1 MNMALALNKLKNF
14 FEEEK
19 IPYMVFGGLATGVY
33 GYERMTYDIDIKILH
48 EVTEDSLNEL
58 VIRLSTVSN
67 ILPKDP
73 VSFIRKTMV
82 LPIEVEAVKADIV
95 FTGLEY
101 EIESINRAQQ
111 KELFGIM
118 VKVIAVED
126 LIVQKSISERDKDW
140 QDIENLIN
148 FNASLDWQYLLR
160 QINIFSEILDKPEM
174 LTKIGKMRK

>member
-1 MNMALALNKLKNF
+1 MDMALALNKLKTF

-48 EVTEDSLNEL
+48 EISDDSLMEL
-58 VIRLSTVSN
+58 IRKLSRVSE

-73 VSFIRKTMV
+73 LPFIKKTMV
-82 LPIEVEAVKADIV
+82 LPIEIESVKADIV

-101 EIESINRAQQ
+101 EIQSLERAVTGS
-111 KELFGIM
+111 LFGVK

-126 LIVQKSISERDKDW
+126 LIVQKSISDRDKDW
-140 QDIENLIN
+140 QDIENLIALN
-148 FNASLDWQYLLR
+148 NGLDWEYLKIQLK
-160 QINIFSEILDKPEM
+160 IFSEILEKPEISD
-174 LTKIGKMRK
+174 KILKMRK